1 MRDANAKQ
9 GMFQGVARS
18 HLWRDAAVVTIWVA
32 LAGAFLAEVTPAARP
47 VRETGPDVVAT
58 SQAPQARRHPSNSAP
73 EPLTTDYRFSNVD
86 EHGFS
91 TQD

>member
-1 MRDANAKQ
+1 MRDASAKQ

-47 VRETGPDVVAT
+47 VRLTGPDVVAT
-58 SQAPQARRHPSNSAP
+58 SQAPQARRP
-73 EPLTTDYRFSNVD
+73 PLRAQPAMAASVPGAAGLAEEDCRCP
-86 EHGFS
+86 
-91 TQD
+91 